1 MRRRNLTKMS
11 LVPVPLA
18 DQGEKFMYSDSEDLR
33 ANSSYRFRKFMARSG
48 AISVKARPAAVNG
61 KQRSKRKR
69 KHGGKKACKERGEE
83 K

>member
-1 MRRRNLTKMS
+1 
-11 LVPVPLA
+11 
-18 DQGEKFMYSDSEDLR
+18 MYSDSEDLR

-48 AISVKARPAAVNG
+48 ATSAKARPAVNG